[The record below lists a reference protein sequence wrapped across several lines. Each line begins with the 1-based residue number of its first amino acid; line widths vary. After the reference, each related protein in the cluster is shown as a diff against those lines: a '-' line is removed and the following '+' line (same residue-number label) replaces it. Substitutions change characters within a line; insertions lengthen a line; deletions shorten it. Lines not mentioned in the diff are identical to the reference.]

1 MKTNCMI
8 ISGGDFSPIPVP
20 DAETFVIACDRGYE
34 YARRC
39 GIRPDLLVSDFDSYD
54 GEVEAS
60 IPLRRFPSEKDD
72 TDTVIALRAAIEMGF
87 ARADLYCA
95 LGGRLDHTLAN
106 LQAAVFAQKQG
117 LSVRILSPD
126 TRIFT
131 LMRGSLTLPKV
142 EGFSLSV
149 FAAEDRC
156 GGVNIRGAKYELDG
170 VELTDSFPL
179 GVSNEWREAEATISV
194 ESGVLL
200 IVLSKMI

>member
-1 MKTNCMI
+1 MKQNCMI
-8 ISGGDFSPIPVP
+8 ISGGEFSPLPAP
-20 DAETFVIACDRGYE
+20 DADTYVIACDKGYA

-54 GEVEAS
+54 GEVDPE

-72 TDTVIALRAAIEMGF
+72 TDTIIALRAAIEMGF
-87 ARADLYCA
+87 ARADIYCG

-106 LQAAVFAQKQG
+106 LQSAVFAQKRGVQ
-117 LSVRILSPD
+117 VRILSPD

-131 LMRGSLTLPKV
+131 LTAGSLTLPRL

-156 GGVNIRGAKYELDG
+156 TSVSIRGAKYELEN
-170 VELTDSFPL
+170 VELTDAFPL
-179 GVSNEWREAEATISV
+179 GVSNEWREEAVTLSV

-200 IVLSKMI
+200 IVMSKL